1 MKTIFLSIV
10 LGFSLFQTVLADQR
24 TCGVEAA
31 FGAVHAIGIEPSVR
45 FEELLTTEYVSHRGG
60 STADDVCKAV
70 RKLGARGTYLQGM
83 GSVSLLG
90 TKHPLI
96 LHVYSDGQLQSPN
109 HWLLFL
115 GMEDGLAKV
124 VDGGGVQEKWPLER
138 LLARWPGR
146 AIVVSPSES
155 NQYFASTLTF
165 LEAGSFV
172 AIIVLAFVI
181 GKSSLKLTWKSEWL
195 RFLLASTGIVAA
207 VGVFSSWVSAGKLPL
222 PFNASTRYIFAALDG
237 APCEYVDLKEFLL
250 AIKSES
256 DSKSDTVVVDCRY
269 ESDTKRFPV
278 PGTIPVSLD
287 EKTAS
292 IARSMEFINRD
303 RTILLFCLSER
314 CRFSEVMAIRLTGL
328 GFHKFKIFRG
338 GYEEWLKSADST
350 AGS

>member
-1 MKTIFLSIV
+1 MKTIFLTIV

-96 LHVYSDGQLQSPN
+96 LHVYSDGQLQSTN

-165 LEAGSFV
+165 LEAGSFA
-172 AIIVLAFVI
+172 AIVVIAFAI
-181 GKSSLKLTWKSEWL
+181 GKSLLMMNLKQDWL
-195 RFLLASTGIVAA
+195 RILVSGAGIVA
-207 VGVFSSWVSAGKLPL
+207 GVSVFASLVLAAKLPL
-222 PFNASTRYIFAALDG
+222 PFNATARYVTAALDG
-237 APCEYVDLKEFLL
+237 ARVKYVDLPGFLQ
-250 AIKSES
+250 AIESQSE
-256 DSKSDTVVVDCRY
+256 TVVVDCRY
-269 ESDTKRFPV
+269 ESDANAYPV
-278 PGTIPVSLD
+278 PGTIPVSVSA
-287 EKTAS
+287 KIAS
-292 IARSMEFINRD
+292 IERTMESINRD
-303 RTILLFCLSER
+303 RPILLFCVSER
-314 CRFSEVMAIRLTGL
+314 CGFSEAMAIRLTGL

-338 GYEEWLKSADST
+338 GYEEWRKSTSLKKS
-350 AGS
+350 